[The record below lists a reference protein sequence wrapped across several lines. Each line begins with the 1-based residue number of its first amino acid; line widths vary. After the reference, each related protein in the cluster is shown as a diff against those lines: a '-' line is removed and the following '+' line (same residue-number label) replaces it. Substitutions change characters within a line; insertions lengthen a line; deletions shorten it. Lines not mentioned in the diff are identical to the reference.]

1 MRHGTAGTWAENFL
15 VKTIGAETPKDLGTW
30 ASFLDKF
37 RLQFKEYNK
46 KDKVQSALIAFSQ
59 GRMIINRYSNQFIFI
74 AADANISNKKQVSYY
89 QRELDPKVMDKIYNK
104 ETLPKDM
111 IQDWINTAYKVN
123 GYMRT

>member
-1 MRHGTAGTWAENFL
+1 
-15 VKTIGAETPKDLGTW
+15 
-30 ASFLDKF
+30 
-37 RLQFKEYNK
+37 
-46 KDKVQSALIAFSQ
+46 
-59 GRMIINRYSNQFIFI
+59 MIMNRYSNQFIFI

-123 GYMRT
+123 GYMRTWSAQKAILIYSTFFRSNFLNCFYLQPTLYYNFTNAPYRMNNQVVNMDIKVSWK